1 MVIQHSI
8 ELETSNVNLPIDEF
22 SSKKIISLY
31 LNTPIPRSSK
41 LHQLQMT
48 PAFIRML
55 DFIEKCIYIINEDN
69 GFNVVGCYKRVIIN
83 DKSLIGNAN
92 INNTF
97 TGNGKEK
104 QKDEDTQVNAGEISH
119 CVVQI
124 IPH

>member
-1 MVIQHSI
+1 
-8 ELETSNVNLPIDEF
+8 
-22 SSKKIISLY
+22 
-31 LNTPIPRSSK
+31 
-41 LHQLQMT
+41 MT

-55 DFIEKCIYIINEDN
+55 DCIEKCIDIINEDN